1 MVTPH
6 SSQVKLFSPVKLKW
20 SAVCCLISSTST
32 AHLQS
37 EQRISVT
44 RPAVRLGGAGAD
56 DREGGAGTDDR
67 EGGAGADDREGGT
80 GAGVDKAG
88 WEVAADMD

>member
-56 DREGGAGTDDR
+56 DREGGAG
-67 EGGAGADDREGGT
+67 ADDREGGT